1 MIRFGSV
8 RLVRCIQTLNRKPN
22 RIFLVL
28 KIQNRNRTEPKPNQK
43 FGNGSVCFGR
53 FVRFVGFLHTP
64 KIPHLPLCH
73 LPRHPINFFK
83 HNTHPTQTKPINHQN
98 QNNLI
103 SLHHLPLHSINFLF
117 VREKKKKKKKMTQ

>member
-8 RLVRCIQTLNRKPN
+8 SSVHSNPKPKTEPN
-22 RIFLVL
+22 IFGF
-28 KIQNRNRTEPKPNQK
+28 KNSKPKPNQK
-43 FGNGSVCFGR
+43 FGNGSVCFGW
-53 FVRFVGFLHTP
+53 FVWFVGFLHTP

-73 LPRHPINFFK
+73 LPPHPINFFK